1 MKKLLN
7 QNFKKKMTFSKWSRK
22 SNSAFLSLGK
32 TIKIAVLSA
41 GYFLLHAF
49 NTVAQTDTIKIQDV
63 TVSAYKTPVSF
74 VDAARVINMVSGEEI
89 SEAPLTSVQDAL
101 KSVLNVDL
109 RERGVYGVQTDLNIR
124 GGSFEQN
131 VVLINGVKMTDPQTG
146 HFQMNLPVDLIDI
159 ERIELLRGA
168 SSSLYGNNA
177 FSGAVNFITGNDDEN
192 RIRAGALAG
201 EHGLFAGNLAVNLTT
216 KNFKNYFSISKKV
229 SDGYV
234 KNTDFDILNLFY
246 KGKLLTKAGQ
256 IQMQAGFLDKSFGAF
271 NFYTPVFPNQY
282 EQNKTWMANVKFF
295 SSSSIKINP
304 SIYWRRNFDRFE
316 LFRYEPASW
325 YTNHNYHVTNVYGAD
340 VTGWLATGNGQLGF
354 GADWNTEAILSNVL
368 GEELDNAQDIP
379 GVDSTKFTN
388 GKTRQNLNLS
398 LEEQFKLGKFNASIH
413 LLTNYNTM
421 FDWNIYPGADLSFNL
436 NQNAKLIAS
445 ANWSGRVPS
454 YTELYYN
461 GGGSEGNPDL
471 KAEKAISFEL
481 GGKYFNNVFVV
492 QSSVFY
498 RKGENIIDWV
508 RQDATDNWKSQ
519 NLTSIN
525 TIGVDFLAKINLR
538 NTFNEKFP
546 INFILL
552 NYTYLDMDLSSKE
565 MFSRYVLDYLRH
577 NATLTLNHNIIK
589 GLTANWQFNFQ
600 YRNGNYTP
608 YFFESSAWGEPT
620 AYEPLYLVDLKLN
633 YKLKQLN
640 FYLQAKNLFDVKNQ
654 NLENVFLPGRW
665 ISGGLIVDFK
675 I

>member
-295 SSSSIKINP
+295 SSSSIKINS

-340 VTGWLATGNGQLGF
+340 VTGWLATGKGQLGF